1 MSGGTVA
8 QSMSSWA
15 SVLEAWAWPGAVLL
29 AVVAILVWVTYS
41 TAARPVLGIL
51 FGRVRRISAFGVEF
65 DLSQAAAVQT
75 RTNVEAGFDEL
86 RSKLKRQFDALVDSE
101 GLNNKLLDM
110 AENAVRPY
118 LISKAAR
125 TYRCTIHIQDVLFE
139 DALYQLLDYYPSGG
153 GRGRTRSVRFGIIGR
168 CARLNQPDMQADVT
182 TNAEKLVEAWAMT
195 TAEAAVVGRDRR
207 SFAAIPLFDGHRQFL
222 GIFYV
227 DAVPRNAWV
236 PPPRAEF
243 DGHPLCD
250 RIQDYADQCGLT
262 AALSRIMSEMRRTG
276 PRLRLI
282 K

>member
-8 QSMSSWA
+8 QSTSTLA
-15 SVLEAWAWPGAVLL
+15 PVLEAWAWPVAALL
-29 AVVAILVWVTYS
+29 AVLAVLAWVTFS

-65 DLSQAAAVQT
+65 DLSQAAAIRT

-86 RSKLKRQFDALVDSE
+86 RSKLKRQFDALIDSE
-101 GLNNKLLDM
+101 GLNNKLLDI
-110 AENAVRPY
+110 AENVVRPH
-118 LISKAAR
+118 LMPKAAR
-125 TYRCTIHIQDVLFE
+125 TYRCTIHIHDVLFE

-195 TAEAAVVGRDRR
+195 TAEAAVVGSDRR
-207 SFAAIPLFDGHRQFL
+207 SFAAIPLFDEYRQFL

-227 DAVPRNAWV
+227 DAVPHNAWR
-236 PPPRAEF
+236 PRLGGEF

-250 RIQDYADQCGLT
+250 SIQDYANQNGLI
-262 AALSRIMSEMRRTG
+262 AALSRIMSEMRKTG